1 MADREMVVIENV
13 NTPGRTARVSAEKY
27 EAMRRALLK
36 TLPLGRPGLTQQEMI
51 SAVLPHLPAA
61 LWPGGAKAAWWV
73 KTVQL
78 DLEAKGLVLRESL
91 ARRAHW
97 RRVKS

>member
-1 MADREMVVIENV
+1 MNDREMVVVENV
-13 NTPGRTARVSAEKY
+13 NTPGRTARVNAQKY

-36 TLPLGRPGLTQQEMI
+36 ALPLGRPGLTQLQMMD
-51 SAVLPHLPAA
+51 AVLPHLPAA

-78 DLEAKGLVLRESL
+78 DLEAKGLLLRESIE
-91 ARRAHW
+91 RRAHW
-97 RRVKS
+97 RRSKN